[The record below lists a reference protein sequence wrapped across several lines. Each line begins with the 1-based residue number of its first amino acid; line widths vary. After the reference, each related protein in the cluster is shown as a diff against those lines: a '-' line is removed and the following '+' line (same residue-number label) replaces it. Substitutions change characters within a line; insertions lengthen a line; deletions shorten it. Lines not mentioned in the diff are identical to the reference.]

1 MSHHETTT
9 TAQGILTRSEHYALA
24 QCGHELQLNCFFSVV
39 FDLEKKSLGQ
49 NKSRLYFSLPSYVST
64 FGILSVRCPPVR
76 PLQLHHRYLLLG
88 PQVTGSWIPGLPRKV
103 HEDEP
108 GAKNCSKLEGLP
120 ELPSLPRNKLLGPK
134 SQAQMKLLMDLLVLR
149 RLPRSPIRKNVQHRG
164 RIFLFYPA
172 IPGSILIAVEHK
184 KGSSTFLIEVLKKVI
199 LR

>member
-108 GAKNCSKLEGLP
+108 GAKNCSQLEGLP
-120 ELPSLPRNKLLGPK
+120 KLP
-134 SQAQMKLLMDLLVLR
+134 
-149 RLPRSPIRKNVQHRG
+149 PRSPMWKNVQHRG
-164 RIFLFYPA
+164 RIFTFYPA

-184 KGSSTFLIEVLKKVI
+184 KGSSRLKKVLKKAL